1 MISWTC
7 DADTVIHN
15 EYMEEDVLREF
26 ICTNWK
32 DSTTWIFGKANISD
46 MELNHHKDIKGIDT
60 LIAYK
65 FSSDQ
70 YFVEVGIVLPKD
82 MVLSEAHV
90 IGKTLK
96 EKLKQLP
103 EVERAS
109 VEMSCWF
116 S

>member
-1 MISWTC
+1 MNTWKKTFFENLSALIGRT
-7 DADTVIHN
+7 APP
-15 EYMEEDVLREF
+15 EF
-26 ICTNWK
+26 LETLKRLIRK
-32 DSTTWIFGKANISD
+32 
-46 MELNHHKDIKGIDT
+46 HHKDIKDIDP

-65 FSSDQ
+65 SSSDQ
-70 YFVEVGIVLPKD
+70 YFVEVVIVLPQD

-109 VEMSCWF
+109 VEMSC
-116 S
+116 